1 MNPSAQGALA
11 LNAWFADLDREDLQ
25 KERDEI
31 LNAQPEDIRA
41 LADLIQAVLE
51 QENICVVGS
60 ESAIDKNK
68 KILKHVEPLVH

>member
-11 LNAWFADLDREDLQ
+11 LNAWFAGLDREDLQ

-68 KILKHVEPLVH
+68 NILKNIEPFVH